1 MRRFAFCIP
10 LALSGLV
17 NAQDRLPAGSGKETL
32 KKVCTGCH
40 SPENVVGL
48 AKTRSDWEAL
58 VGQMATVGAQGTD
71 DEFNQIV
78 DYLAAYFPKTVNV
91 NKGSAKNL
99 EAGLQISP
107 KEAEAIVRYREQN
120 GTFKSIDDL
129 QKVPEIDMKKIIA
142 RKDVLEY

>member
-1 MRRFAFCIP
+1 MRSFAFCIP
-10 LALSGLV
+10 LAVSVMVQG
-17 NAQDRLPAGSGKETL
+17 QDRLPAGPGKETL

-78 DYLAAYFPKTVNV
+78 DYLAAYFPRTVNV
-91 NKGSAKNL
+91 NKGSAKDL
-99 EAGLQISP
+99 GAGLQISS
-107 KEAEAIVRYREQN
+107 KDAEAIVRYREKN
-120 GTFKSIDDL
+120 GKFRSIEDL
-129 QKVPEIDMKKIIA
+129 QKVPDLDTKKIIA

>member
-1 MRRFAFCIP
+1 MQSFLFCIL
-10 LALSGLV
+10 LALSV
-17 NAQDRLPAGSGKETL
+17 MVQAQDRLPAGPGKETL

-91 NKGSAKNL
+91 NKGSAKDL
-99 EAGLQISP
+99 EAGLQISS
-107 KEAEAIVRYREQN
+107 KEAEAIIRYREQN
-120 GTFKSIDDL
+120 GNFKSIEDL
-129 QKVPEIDMKKIIA
+129 QKVPEIDVKKIIA

>member
-17 NAQDRLPAGSGKETL
+17 NAQDRLPTGSGKETL

-107 KEAEAIVRYREQN
+107 KEAEAIV
-120 GTFKSIDDL
+120 
-129 QKVPEIDMKKIIA
+129 
-142 RKDVLEY
+142 

>member
-1 MRRFAFCIP
+1 MQSFAFCIL
-10 LALSGLV
+10 LALSV
-17 NAQDRLPAGSGKETL
+17 MVQAQDRLPAGPGKETL

-78 DYLAAYFPKTVNV
+78 DYLAAYFPKTVNA
-91 NKGSAKNL
+91 NKGSAKDL
-99 EAGLQISP
+99 EAGLQISS
-107 KEAEAIVRYREQN
+107 KDAEAIVRYREQN
-120 GTFKSIDDL
+120 GNFKSIEDL